1 MYQIKWI
8 QNVVVCWERQE
19 TMSQFSTLH
28 INWVGSFIKYDIMKV
43 KLVTCDCP
51 KDMNTDTSMLI
62 TVLQNSVY
70 L

>member
-28 INWVGSFIKYDIMKV
+28 INWVGSFIHKIWHNESEA
-43 KLVTCDCP
+43 CD
-51 KDMNTDTSMLI
+51 MWLS
-62 TVLQNSVY
+62 
-70 L
+70 